1 VPPKIL
7 IRKIVTELHAQMF
20 KKDELIVEK
29 GQVLEDLMFI
39 YVGVAHLFGYDE
51 WNDETMRHK
60 CITLKKGSWFG
71 DYQILVGVPSE
82 WDLVAGGDSEFNIS
96 KKPKGMPRD
105 HILIYK
111 IPSARL
117 ITILDKYPLFRSFI
131 VTRSLIRRSYFMKVK
146 NDNMQVLLFEKK
158 KEQHMNVVSALGI
171 RNDFMAGEDS
181 DDEHQDENGES
192 ALSLAIAPD
201 ENATSDELR
210 QRKEKLA
217 RYLSKSNT
225 KKKLLRDAI
234 KLFKRNMQRI
244 VKNKRYDPLHLRNR
258 IELQDYQDEIADLVY
273 NESMNEA
280 VFVGSAS
287 STIT

>member
-1 VPPKIL
+1 
-7 IRKIVTELHAQMF
+7 MF